1 MTELCNK
8 KCIVFARYF
17 ESPCVIDI
25 VCISKGK
32 GYFFPVNVSETSINA
47 IMYTC
52 IDFSP
57 IFRGMGERIGNWTL
71 GYGKFI
77 LPTSLHVTLIDIWYH
92 LNINC

>member
-17 ESPCVIDI
+17 ESPCVIDV

-32 GYFFPVNVSETSINA
+32 GYFFPVDVSETSSNA

-57 IFRGMGERIGNWTL
+57 IFRGMGERGLGTGPWDMGNSYCPL
-71 GYGKFI
+71 
-77 LPTSLHVTLIDIWYH
+77 L
-92 LNINC
+92 CM